1 MGGSGKKGDEC
12 LGYFMEAIL
21 LILAVVLPLSFV
33 LIFLRRL
40 ISNLGD
46 ATTITKLPA
55 EEKEKKKE

>member
-1 MGGSGKKGDEC
+1 MKGGCRGDEC
-12 LGYFMEAIL
+12 LGYLMESIL

-46 ATTITKLPA
+46 ASTVTKLR
-55 EEKEKKKE
+55 EKDEKKE